1 MDRLRPLFLQL
12 SHEDRKAAVEALI
25 FASEVPLTI
34 EAMFKILIIGNNIH
48 SIIDNSA
55 LKNGNGSSDDSF
67 LNPSLDSEFDYEQ
80 EAVNKW
86 EFASSAFIDIITEI
100 NFDLQKT
107 NRPYQIIKA
116 ANGYQFCTR
125 REYGELINNLVKTK
139 TKRRF
144 SNAALECLAIIAYRQ
159 PITKPEIDQI
169 RGVNSNEVVN
179 SLLEKDL
186 IMQVAQKETI
196 GKPWMYGTTDEFL
209 KAFGLNSLEEL
220 PKLKDLDEVME
231 LLSAG
236 QSEDDIILDVSQ
248 TTDTENELSESISE
262 PVEPVESVE
271 SIESIE
277 SSENSF
283 TQNDSELI
291 D

>member
-1 MDRLRPLFLQL
+1 MDKLRPLFLQL

-25 FASEVPLTI
+25 FASEVPLTV
-34 EAMFKILIIGNNIH
+34 EALFKILIIGNNVH
-48 SIIDNSA
+48 SIIDNN
-55 LKNGNGSSDDSF
+55 LPKNGNGASGESN
-67 LNPSLDSEFDYEQ
+67 LNPEHDIDFDYEQ
-80 EAVNKW
+80 EAVKKW
-86 EFASSAFIDIITEI
+86 EFASSAFVDIIAEI
-100 NFDLQKT
+100 NYDLQKT
-107 NRPYQIIKA
+107 NRPYQIIKV

-144 SNAALECLAIIAYRQ
+144 SNAALECLSIIAYRQ

-179 SLLEKDL
+179 SLLEKEL

-209 KAFGLNSLEEL
+209 KAFGLNSLDEL
-220 PKLKDLDEVME
+220 PKLKELDEVME
-231 LLSAG
+231 LLSKG
-236 QSEDDIILDVSQ
+236 QNEEEIILDVSQ
-248 TTDTENELSESISE
+248 TKEVDDDRLSS
-262 PVEPVESVE
+262 

-277 SSENSF
+277 SAESLEDVFN
-283 TQNDSELI
+283 QDDSELI